1 MTTNIFSPLSFVAV
15 LDLESGMA
23 KNQDPESGIKILD
36 LHPWISCLDSSLGRV
51 PACDTGD
58 PGSIPGGGNLNFCL
72 QLGSRVIINIM
83 HLFLHPPPPTPPQV
97 HNVESHNLLEI

>member
-1 MTTNIFSPLSFVAV
+1 MTTNFFFTPLFVAV
-15 LDLESGMA
+15 LDPGSGMA
-23 KNQDPESGIKILD
+23 KNQDLGSKSWIRNIG
-36 LHPWISCLDSSLGRV
+36 ISCLDSSLGRV
-51 PACDTGD
+51 PAYDAGD
-58 PGSIPGGGNLNFCL
+58 PGSILGGGNLNVCI